1 MPPHAHD
8 HDQHDHGAGTGHV
21 PHADHAG
28 HGHGH
33 GHGHSHAVLP
43 ADMGKAFLIGI
54 LLNLGFVVAEW
65 GFGLMSHSL
74 ALLADATHNLGDV
87 LGLVLAWGAS
97 HLSRRAP
104 SKRFTYGL
112 RGTSILAALAN
123 ALILVLVTGGLAW
136 EAVQRLQDPHPV
148 AGSVVIAVALA
159 GVLVNGFTAWLFT
172 SGRKGDLNVKGAY
185 LHMASDAVTSLGVAV
200 AGGIVLL
207 TGWLW
212 LDPAVTLVLA
222 AVIVVGSWGLLRD
235 SFQLAMQAVPRG
247 IDHAQVR
254 DFLLQRTCV
263 AEVHDLHIWGMS
275 TTENAMTAHL
285 VCPAGHPG
293 DRVVQQL
300 ACDIEER
307 FAIHHVTL
315 QVELGDTAS
324 PCALAP
330 EHVV

>member
-1 MPPHAHD
+1 MSTHHHHDHPAHTGHAGHEGHAHG
-8 HDQHDHGAGTGHV
+8 HSHG
-21 PHADHAG
+21 HA

-33 GHGHSHAVLP
+33 ATLP

-54 LLNLGFVVAEW
+54 ALNLAFVAAEW

-104 SKRFTYGL
+104 SERFTYGL

-123 ALILVLVTGGLAW
+123 ALILVLVTGGLVW
-136 EAVQRLQDPHPV
+136 EAVQRLQDPQPV
-148 AGSVVIAVALA
+148 TGTVVIAVALA

-172 SGRKGDLNVKGAY
+172 AGHKGDLNVRGAY
-185 LHMASDAVTSLGVAV
+185 LHMAADAATSLGVAV
-200 AGGIVLL
+200 AGVVVLL

-222 AVIVVGSWGLLRD
+222 AVIVVGTWGLLRD

-247 IDHAQVR
+247 IDKAKVR
-254 DFLLQRTCV
+254 DFLVHLPCV
-263 AEVHDLHIWGMS
+263 MEVHDLHIWGMS

-285 VCPAGHPG
+285 VCPGGHPG
-293 DRVVQQL
+293 DVYMQKL
-300 ACDIEER
+300 TCDIAER

-315 QVELGDTAS
+315 QVELGDAAS